1 MQEMKQ
7 IRCKELRTF
16 ENVRLHIVCNKSTT
30 RVGMKFIQI
39 SITLFMLKAI
49 SFIWEQIKRLTN
61 SFFLYFKIEKHARN
75 SKLKKMVL
83 HGNGR
88 RKRIGKSKGD
98 FFAQGILSR

>member
-61 SFFLYFKIEKHARN
+61 SFFFYVLGLKNMREIQNFKKW
-75 SKLKKMVL
+75 
-83 HGNGR
+83 
-88 RKRIGKSKGD
+88 
-98 FFAQGILSR
+98 F